1 MKSRLIPVF
10 SRDGGFPVCQPQVI
24 AILDNLQEQ
33 HHISYAL
40 LWRRRLVKIQVT
52 DWWCRSNRPI
62 EANEP
67 CAKNHG
73 FFFFP
78 IQTVHERISLGRC
91 SEMDGYMKFT
101 TTIACSAPTWEP
113 SSTFV
118 TIASDVQQI
127 PGGRRV
133 HRHDRDECSRAR
145 QSRHDGFKHPC
156 YGAAH
161 PSSDCM

>member
-1 MKSRLIPVF
+1 MKSRLTPVF
-10 SRDGGFPVCQPQVI
+10 SRAGGFPVCQPQVI

-67 CAKNHG
+67 CAKNHS

-91 SEMDGYMKFT
+91 SEMDGLLDLWIHEIYNDDCVLGSDLGSVVYFRDNSVR
-101 TTIACSAPTWEP
+101 CSADSGWT
-113 SSTFV
+113 
-118 TIASDVQQI
+118 
-127 PGGRRV
+127 
-133 HRHDRDECSRAR
+133 SRPPAR
-145 QSRHDGFKHPC
+145 P
-156 YGAAH
+156 
-161 PSSDCM
+161 

>member
-1 MKSRLIPVF
+1 MKSRLTPVF
-10 SRDGGFPVCQPQVI
+10 SRAGGFPVCQPQVI

-91 SEMDGYMKFT
+91 SDMDGLLDLWIHEIYNDDCVLGSDLGSVVYFRDNSVR
-101 TTIACSAPTWEP
+101 CSADSGWT
-113 SSTFV
+113 
-118 TIASDVQQI
+118 
-127 PGGRRV
+127 
-133 HRHDRDECSRAR
+133 SRPPAR
-145 QSRHDGFKHPC
+145 P
-156 YGAAH
+156 
-161 PSSDCM
+161 

>member
-1 MKSRLIPVF
+1 MSYQSDESIRYLSVPGNGAVSLSDLIPLL
-10 SRDGGFPVCQPQVI
+10 RQNTQPQVI

-91 SEMDGYMKFT
+91 SEMDGLLDLWIHEIYNDDCVLGSDLESVVYFRDNSVR
-101 TTIACSAPTWEP
+101 CSADSVWT
-113 SSTFV
+113 
-118 TIASDVQQI
+118 
-127 PGGRRV
+127 
-133 HRHDRDECSRAR
+133 SRPPAR
-145 QSRHDGFKHPC
+145 P
-156 YGAAH
+156 
-161 PSSDCM
+161 

>member
-1 MKSRLIPVF
+1 MKSRLTPVF
-10 SRDGGFPVCQPQVI
+10 SRAGGFPVCQPQVI

-91 SEMDGYMKFT
+91 SEMDGLLDLWIHEIYN
-101 TTIACSAPTWEP
+101 
-113 SSTFV
+113 
-118 TIASDVQQI
+118 D
-127 PGGRRV
+127 
-133 HRHDRDECSRAR
+133 
-145 QSRHDGFKHPC
+145 
-156 YGAAH
+156 
-161 PSSDCM
+161 DCVLGVSIHVE

>member
-1 MKSRLIPVF
+1 MSYQSDESIRYLSVPGNGAVSLSDLIPLL
-10 SRDGGFPVCQPQVI
+10 RQNTQPQVI

-91 SEMDGYMKFT
+91 SEMDGLLDLWIHEIYNDDCVLGSDLGSVVYFRDNSVR
-101 TTIACSAPTWEP
+101 CSADSGWT
-113 SSTFV
+113 
-118 TIASDVQQI
+118 
-127 PGGRRV
+127 
-133 HRHDRDECSRAR
+133 SRPPAR
-145 QSRHDGFKHPC
+145 P
-156 YGAAH
+156 
-161 PSSDCM
+161 

>member
-1 MKSRLIPVF
+1 MSYQSDESIRYLSVPGNGAVSLSDLIPLL
-10 SRDGGFPVCQPQVI
+10 RQNTQPQVI

-91 SEMDGYMKFT
+91 SKMDGLLDLWIHEIYNDDCVLGSDLESVVYFRDNSVR
-101 TTIACSAPTWEP
+101 CSADSVWT
-113 SSTFV
+113 
-118 TIASDVQQI
+118 
-127 PGGRRV
+127 
-133 HRHDRDECSRAR
+133 SRPPAR
-145 QSRHDGFKHPC
+145 P
-156 YGAAH
+156 
-161 PSSDCM
+161 